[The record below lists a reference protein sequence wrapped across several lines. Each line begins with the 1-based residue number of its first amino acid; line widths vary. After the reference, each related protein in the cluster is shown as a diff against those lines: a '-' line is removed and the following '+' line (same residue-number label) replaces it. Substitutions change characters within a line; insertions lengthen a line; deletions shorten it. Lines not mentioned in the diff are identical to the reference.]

1 MTTQLTVFASAE
13 ADAAGR
19 IAETVASL
27 PISLH
32 PGGEGADLVGVVG
45 DAGWTEAAARAIRA
59 GARGVLVVDP
69 VAEDATALSAEAEA
83 AAVPVVLDSPWAH
96 NPAVLEAAAVLADR
110 NDRDTLL
117 EVRVDLPVGADLDRV
132 LLGQLALV
140 RAVAGPVSR
149 LRFDRRNRTG
159 YDALGLLASG
169 ARLNL
174 SAILSD
180 GLQPGASVRVIRA
193 EDAVRLSVPHP
204 GTAAPGRL
212 VVSDERGATLRAT
225 TWESAHRVAWRRLHQ
240 LVTAEAPWTELD
252 GFEQDVAVA
261 AEALEHDGAA
271 VR

>member
-32 PGGEGADLVGVVG
+32 PGAEGADLVGLAG
-45 DAGWTEAAARAIRA
+45 DPGWTEAARGAIGA
-59 GARGVLVVDP
+59 GARGLLVVDP
-69 VAEDATALSAEAEA
+69 VAEDVTALSAEAEEA
-83 AAVPVVLDSPWAH
+83 GVPVVLDSPWSH
-96 NPAVLEAAAVLADR
+96 NPAVLESAGVLAER
-110 NDRDTLL
+110 NDAETLL

-140 RAVAGPVSR
+140 RAVAGPVTR
-149 LRFDRRNRTG
+149 LRFDRRGRAG

-174 SAILSD
+174 GAILSD
-180 GLQPGASVRVIRA
+180 ALPAGATVRAIRA
-193 EDAVRLSVPHP
+193 TDAVRLSVPDP

-212 VVSDERGATLRAT
+212 VVSDEHGATLRTT

-240 LVTAEAPWTELD
+240 RVTSGAPWTELD
-252 GFEQDVAVA
+252 CFEQDAAVA
-261 AEALEHDGAA
+261 REALEHDGAG